1 MIAVDGPQLRTGP
14 GVHAWGDAL
23 LPRLGAPPRAVVPTT
38 NFPDEFLPCCTD
50 TNRAVRTPATDQVV
64 PLPFPGNP
72 IRGCR

>member
-50 TNRAVRTPATDQVV
+50 TNRAVRTRQQIRLCRYRFQVTQ
-64 PLPFPGNP
+64 
-72 IRGCR
+72 